1 MEKVPVKC
9 PNCGKDFEVNENATR
24 GKCPYCK
31 ISLVFENV
39 VEVPSAG
46 GQAADTEKQEER
58 KTRQKK
64 GVVEEK
70 VDISRIENAV
80 DALAVEDVNPKNISD
95 IAAIESIEMEND
107 YLPIEKKV
115 DRILK
120 SRG

>member
-1 MEKVPVKC
+1 MAKVPVKC

-39 VEVPSAG
+39 VETPPVRSHVADAG
-46 GQAADTEKQEER
+46 KRETKAA
-58 KTRQKK
+58 QKK

-70 VDISRIENAV
+70 VDISHIEYAV
-80 DALAVEDVNPKNISD
+80 DALSVEDINPRNISD

-107 YLPIEKKV
+107 YLPIEKRV